1 MAKAPRRVT
10 ASVRQ
15 RDRPSSRP
23 SSQPSSQPLSRREE
37 AERQRERILTVAE
50 EQFRQYGFDRTSLAE
65 VGAAVGLTRGA
76 VLYHFGSKAE
86 LLGTLLEPF
95 MTGLD
100 AALDDLEAATPP
112 PSPRAVV
119 DVVLD
124 LLLTTRV
131 AADLLARDIATR
143 HALDLDTWFSTGSMR
158 LVRLM
163 APSSVT
169 DPGAEARAYAALGAL
184 IRPMAHVDD
193 PVAAEVRRAIRQ
205 AALAALGRPRTSR

>member
-1 MAKAPRRVT
+1 MPKSPGRGG
-10 ASVRQ
+10 ASSSAHQ
-15 RDRPSSRP
+15 RDRPSSR
-23 SSQPSSQPLSRREE
+23 RRE
-37 AERQRERILTVAE
+37 AERQRERILAVAE

-100 AALDDLEAATPP
+100 EALADLEAATPP
-112 PSPRAVV
+112 PTARAVV
-119 DVVLD
+119 DILLD
-124 LLLTTRV
+124 LLLTTRT

-143 HALDLDTWFSTGSMR
+143 HALDLDTWFTTGSAR

-163 APSSVT
+163 APSSAT
-169 DPGAEARAYAALGAL
+169 DPGVEARGYAALGAL
-184 IRPMAHVDD
+184 IRPVTHLGD
-193 PVAAEVRRAIRQ
+193 PVSEQVRRAIRQ
-205 AALAALGRPRTSR
+205 AALGALGRPKANS

>member
-1 MAKAPRRVT
+1 MAKTPRRVT
-10 ASVRQ
+10 ASARQ

-23 SSQPSSQPLSRREE
+23 LSRRQE

-100 AALDDLEAATPP
+100 AALEDLEAASPP

-124 LLLTTRV
+124 LLLTTRI

-143 HALDLDTWFSTGSMR
+143 HALDLDTWFSTGSAR

-193 PVAAEVRRAIRQ
+193 PVTVEVRRAIRQ
-205 AALAALGRPRTSR
+205 AALAALGRPRASR